1 MKTLQIIEML
11 EWQDEDI
18 EWIIQKKNTKQGR
31 TLAQNRTWYKLF
43 SAISKHLW
51 YSVQEVKMYML
62 SWCFWTKIL
71 KMSKEKM
78 EIPVISQTSDL
89 TKEQWIFFIDTI
101 LAFVKIKN
109 VPVEITSREINNLY
123 DSYK

>member
-18 EWIIQKKNTKQGR
+18 EWIIQKKDTKQGR

-109 VPVEITSREINNLY
+109 VPVEITSREINSLY